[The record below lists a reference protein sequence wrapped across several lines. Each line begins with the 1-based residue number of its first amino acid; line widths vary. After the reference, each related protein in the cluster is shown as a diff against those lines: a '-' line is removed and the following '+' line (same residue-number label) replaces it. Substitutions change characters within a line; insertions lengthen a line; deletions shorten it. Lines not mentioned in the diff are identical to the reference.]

1 MLNEELVKRLAMD
14 DEEARTLVNKLP
26 ISERI
31 SYSLASVDYIEK
43 NGIETGSLSAY
54 RKDKGIGVDD
64 EGMAESMAKR
74 LQESG
79 IKERIRE
86 QQRQEYAEKL
96 RQQQNNQRKIY

>member
-14 DEEARTLVNKLP
+14 DEKAKTIVNKLP

-54 RKDKGIGVDD
+54 KKDKGIGVDMD
-64 EGMAESMAKR
+64 GIGESMAKR
-74 LQESG
+74 LEEDSTKAR
-79 IKERIRE
+79 IKEK
-86 QQRQEYAEKL
+86 QRQEYVEKL
-96 RQQQNNQRKIY
+96 RQQQINQHKTY